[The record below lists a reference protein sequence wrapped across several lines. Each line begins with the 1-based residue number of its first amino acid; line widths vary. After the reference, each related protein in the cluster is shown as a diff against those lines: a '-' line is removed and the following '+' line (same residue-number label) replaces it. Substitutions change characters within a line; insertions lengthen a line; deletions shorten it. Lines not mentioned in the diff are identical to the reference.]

1 MQAAPVGSFLV
12 RESRG
17 DERQHHRDGSRHL
30 YALDVKSLLE
40 VAHVRF
46 LLFPISTQTR
56 MLYHHSRNP
65 FVIKL
70 SQDIC

>member
-12 RESRG
+12 RESLG
-17 DERQHHRDGSRHL
+17 DERQQHQDGSRHL

-46 LLFPISTQTR
+46 LLFPTSIQTR
-56 MLYHHSRNP
+56 MLYETRNQ
-65 FVIKL
+65 FAITL